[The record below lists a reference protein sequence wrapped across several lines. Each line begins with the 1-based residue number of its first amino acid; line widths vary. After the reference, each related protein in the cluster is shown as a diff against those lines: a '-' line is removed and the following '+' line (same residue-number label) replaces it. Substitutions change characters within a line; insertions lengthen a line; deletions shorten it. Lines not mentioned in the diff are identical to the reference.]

1 LDIEEGNDGNLNFQK
16 LRFLF
21 DGTYER
27 FIQTTTVWTT
37 TGVLNGDRNRGNVLR
52 PSIEKSDEKSQRNER
67 MMKEIKDTRLSELR
81 SAVNNTSLT
90 SPPAQNTLSELN
102 RGSSSVVGLSLIAIG
117 NQKTLIETHYVF
129 VK

>member
-1 LDIEEGNDGNLNFQK
+1 M
-16 LRFLF
+16 RFVF

-27 FIQTTTVWTT
+27 FIQTTTVGTT
-37 TGVLNGDRNRGNVLR
+37 TGVLNGARNRGNVLR
-52 PSIEKSDEKSQRNER
+52 HSIEKSDEKSQRNER